1 MDSRSKDTRD
11 TRKRNKST
19 ITPQQLIELGKL
31 PPQAVD
37 IEEAV
42 LGGLM
47 LDKDAVMS
55 IIDIMKP
62 EAFYKEAHQRIFA
75 AIESLFK
82 KADPVDILTVTQE
95 LKRSGEL
102 EIAGGAFYVTQLT
115 NRIASTANIQV
126 HARIVLEKYIQRE
139 LIRISTD
146 TLQKSYEDTS
156 DVFELLRYA
165 EENIFSISNTN
176 IKKTFEHIKT
186 ILARS
191 LDEIETAKNQEFN
204 GVPSGFTSLDRITGG
219 WQKSDLI
226 ILAARPG
233 NGKCLGKGTKVVMF
247 DGSLKNVENVKK
259 DDLLMGVDS
268 KPRKVI
274 SITSGIDKMYWIKQN
289 KGIDYRVNESH
300 ILSLKRSKNN
310 YWYRNG
316 KRHSSPGNHGDI
328 LNISVKD
335 YLAKL
340 KPELK
345 SQRFKFAYK
354 GYKTGINFIEKELP
368 IEPYFLGVWL
378 GDGSSSSSNVCSMD
392 DEIVQYLKCYAKKI
406 GLKFSKFNVADKSK
420 CPMYNIS
427 SGIRGGDGGFSL
439 QALMRKLKLLDDKHI
454 PQDYLI
460 NSEKNRLEL
469 LAGLIDTDG
478 YRTVNGGYEI
488 TQKNEVLIKQ
498 IKFLCDSLGFRTSLA
513 SKMCS
518 IKRINFEGIYFR
530 LIISG
535 HIEKIPIKIKRK
547 KSGPLKH
554 KVDCTMTGIEVSY
567 DKIDEYYGF
576 ELEGDGLFL
585 LEDCTVTHNSSFA
598 VTTARNAAILYNK
611 PVAIFSLEM
620 ASTQLVNRLISSEA
634 EINADRL
641 RQGDVNTIQWQQ
653 IHKNIG
659 RLAASP
665 IYIDDT
671 PGLSIFDFRAKAKR
685 LKQQHDVAMIIVDY
699 LQLMTSG
706 SDNKFGNREQEVSLI
721 SRTLKAIAK
730 ELDIPIIALSQMGRS
745 VEQRQGKRPQLS
757 DLRESGAIE
766 QDADIVIFIY
776 RPFISGVTEDPDT
789 GMSTE
794 GMAEIIIEKHRNGK
808 IGSVNL
814 AFIEAFAKFAELGSE
829 GNSSAEFKSAAS
841 SSPDSTA
848 HVEREEFA
856 DSMPSEK
863 IMPNTDFLNQGP
875 NHSIDNI
882 DPEAGF

>member
-11 TRKRNKST
+11 TRKRNKSS

-47 LDKDAVMS
+47 LDSHAVMS
-55 IIDIMKP
+55 VIDIMKP
-62 EAFYKEAHQRIFA
+62 EVFYKEAHQRIFGA
-75 AIESLFK
+75 VERLFQ
-82 KADPVDILTVTQE
+82 KAEPVDILTTTQE
-95 LKRSGEL
+95 LKRTGEL

-191 LDEIETAKNQEFN
+191 LDEIEAAKNQEFN

-233 NGKCLGKGTKVVMF
+233 NGK
-247 DGSLKNVENVKK
+247 
-259 DDLLMGVDS
+259 
-268 KPRKVI
+268 
-274 SITSGIDKMYWIKQN
+274 TS
-289 KGIDYRVNESH
+289 
-300 ILSLKRSKNN
+300 
-310 YWYRNG
+310 
-316 KRHSSPGNHGDI
+316 
-328 LNISVKD
+328 
-335 YLAKL
+335 
-340 KPELK
+340 
-345 SQRFKFAYK
+345 F
-354 GYKTGINFIEKELP
+354 
-368 IEPYFLGVWL
+368 
-378 GDGSSSSSNVCSMD
+378 C
-392 DEIVQYLKCYAKKI
+392 
-406 GLKFSKFNVADKSK
+406 
-420 CPMYNIS
+420 
-427 SGIRGGDGGFSL
+427 
-439 QALMRKLKLLDDKHI
+439 
-454 PQDYLI
+454 
-460 NSEKNRLEL
+460 
-469 LAGLIDTDG
+469 
-478 YRTVNGGYEI
+478 
-488 TQKNEVLIKQ
+488 
-498 IKFLCDSLGFRTSLA
+498 
-513 SKMCS
+513 
-518 IKRINFEGIYFR
+518 
-530 LIISG
+530 
-535 HIEKIPIKIKRK
+535 
-547 KSGPLKH
+547 
-554 KVDCTMTGIEVSY
+554 
-567 DKIDEYYGF
+567 
-576 ELEGDGLFL
+576 
-585 LEDCTVTHNSSFA
+585 
-598 VTTARNAAILYNK
+598 VTTARNAAVIHNK

-620 ASTQLVNRLISSEA
+620 SATQLVNRLISSES

-671 PGLSIFDFRAKAKR
+671 PALSIFDFRAKAKR

-699 LQLMTSG
+699 LQLMVSG

-721 SRTLKAIAK
+721 SRTLKSIAK

-776 RPFISGVTEDPDT
+776 RPFISGVTEDEN
-789 GMSTE
+789 GVSTE

-808 IGSVNL
+808 TGSVNL

-829 GNSSAEFKSAAS
+829 GNSGAEFKSAAS
-841 SSPDSTA
+841 YSSASTA
-848 HVEREEFA
+848 HVETEEFA
-856 DSMPSEK
+856 DSMPNEK

-882 DPEAGF
+882 DPEIGF